1 MPRKNCFL
9 SLLTIFYPTFLIIPR
24 LFLIRCHIN
33 ICKLIYKTSQICS
46 ISWLRPW
53 LRRMRGLRGSG
64 PSSGESSGSGSGRRV
79 PWGATTQSI
88 ARVTGTRPETVKT
101 SDYTEWCCDN
111 DNWSCNNIIQTICLG
126 PRVQLLYLI
135 ICLAPHRL
143 VSVELFMRVVYLAE
157 FRAWSGSGTEK
168 INSVLCIVTRVTSGE
183 NI

>member
-1 MPRKNCFL
+1 MLIKDFSLLTMYRLKGAGGFRQIVTFIKRNRILLNKICFL

-101 SDYTEWCCDN
+101 SDYREWCCDN
-111 DNWSCNNIIQTICLG
+111 DNWSCNNNIQTICL
-126 PRVQLLYLI
+126 
-135 ICLAPHRL
+135 
-143 VSVELFMRVVYLAE
+143 
-157 FRAWSGSGTEK
+157 
-168 INSVLCIVTRVTSGE
+168 
-183 NI
+183 

>member
-1 MPRKNCFL
+1 MLIKDFSLLTMYRLKGAGGFRQIGTFIQRNRILPNKICFL

-53 LRRMRGLRGSG
+53 LRRMGGLRGSG
-64 PSSGESSGSGSGRRV
+64 PSSGESSGSGRRV

-88 ARVTGTRPETVKT
+88 ARVTGTRPGTVKT

-111 DNWSCNNIIQTICLG
+111 DNWSCNNIIQTICL
-126 PRVQLLYLI
+126 
-135 ICLAPHRL
+135 
-143 VSVELFMRVVYLAE
+143 
-157 FRAWSGSGTEK
+157 
-168 INSVLCIVTRVTSGE
+168 
-183 NI
+183 